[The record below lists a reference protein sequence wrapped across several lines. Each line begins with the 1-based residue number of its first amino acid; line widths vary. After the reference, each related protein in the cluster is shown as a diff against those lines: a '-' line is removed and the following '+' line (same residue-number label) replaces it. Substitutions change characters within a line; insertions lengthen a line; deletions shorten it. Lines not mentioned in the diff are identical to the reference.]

1 LLIVFRLGSGPIDKL
16 EQGLLD
22 VRYHI
27 RGQVQADTNVVI
39 LYFDNDDI
47 SSLGGFP
54 LKRNIYALL
63 TDVLMKSNARVT
75 AFDILFSER
84 NLEYPEH
91 DELFAAEAAASGRV
105 VCSSYF
111 DRVDTK
117 ELSSPTL
124 APDQFPALKKLPK
137 PFLYGSQL
145 KLPFHELLQSA
156 VGIGHLNTT
165 DGFPSELPL
174 LFDANGRSMPAFGLE
189 AMERL
194 RSR

>member
-1 LLIVFRLGSGPIDKL
+1 MSRKYILVSGAVLFLLIVFRLGSGSMNKL

-63 TDVLMKSNARVT
+63 IDVLMKSNAKVI
-75 AFDILFSER
+75 AFDILFSEP

-91 DELFAAEAAASGRV
+91 DELLAAKAASSGRV

-111 DRVDTK
+111 GRVDTK
-117 ELSSPTL
+117 EFSSPTL
-124 APDQFPALKKLPK
+124 APDQFPALGKLPK
-137 PFLYGSQL
+137 PSLYGSQL
-145 KLPFHELLQSA
+145 QLPYRELLLSA
-156 VGIGHLNTT
+156 AGIGHLNTT
-165 DGFPSELPL
+165 DAFPQSFPCSLT
-174 LFDANGRSMPAFGLE
+174 
-189 AMERL
+189 
-194 RSR
+194 